1 MLELFGDP
9 RVDSRKVG
17 LLSEKD
23 GKNGSVP
30 FIRSCVYIICF
41 LYDHCI
47 FIYVYC
53 VYKDIF
59 V

>member
-9 RVDSRKVG
+9 KVDSRKVG

-23 GKNGSVP
+23 GKKGAYLLSD
-30 FIRSCVYIICF
+30 RVYI
-41 LYDHCI
+41 YH

-53 VYKDIF
+53 VYKSIF

>member
-41 LYDHCI
+41 YMIIVFL
-47 FIYVYC
+47 FMFTVYI
-53 VYKDIF
+53 KIF